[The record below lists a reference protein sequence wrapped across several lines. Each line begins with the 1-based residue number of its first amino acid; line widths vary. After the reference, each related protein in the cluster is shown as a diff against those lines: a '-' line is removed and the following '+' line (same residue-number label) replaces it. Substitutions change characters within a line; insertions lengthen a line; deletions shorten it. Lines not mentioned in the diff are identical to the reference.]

1 MPRKP
6 KKVTKLKGSRYYA
19 HGYSNRT
26 RGAGNRGGRGN
37 AGSGKRADH
46 KKPTFI
52 NQRRQFGK
60 HGFKSIP
67 QRFHKKEVKTIS
79 IAQLEEFANYYL
91 EKGIFEKKNDI
102 IFADLSKLDVKKL
115 LANGDVKHKWNIKVA
130 KASENAIEKI
140 SAAGGQVI
148 LEE

>member
-6 KKVTKLKGSRYYA
+6 KKVKKLKGSRYYA

-52 NQRRQFGK
+52 NQGRVFGK
-60 HGFKSIP
+60 HGFKSVS
-67 QRFHKKEVKTIS
+67 QRFHEKDINVIS
-79 IAQLEEFANYYL
+79 ISKLEEFLDYYL
-91 EKGIFEKKNDI
+91 EKGIFEKKNDVI
-102 IFADLSKLDVKKL
+102 VADLSKLDVDKL
-115 LANGDVKHKWNIKVA
+115 LANGEVKHKWNIKVA
-130 KASENAIEKI
+130 KASKSAVEKI
-140 SAAGGQVI
+140 ASAGGQVT